1 MSRSSRSTDI
11 EAAGDTRAML
21 EKIVAHDMGDAWRVS
36 LFMNIYF
43 APVVREFENVHE
55 ITQPEF
61 TILYCCNLIPGV
73 MAKDICDLTG
83 RPQNSISRGVNRL
96 IERRLIRQESGKTD
110 RRRKLLYLTK
120 EGKLALKPLLRLHVA
135 RQKAM
140 FSALDA
146 SELEAVRKIFDK
158 LIAAAAD

>member
-1 MSRSSRSTDI
+1 MSRSSQPSRTEATTD
-11 EAAGDTRAML
+11 THAML
-21 EKIVAHDMGDAWRVS
+21 EKILAHDMGDAWRVS

-43 APVVREFENVHE
+43 APIVREFENVHE

-61 TILYCCNLIPGV
+61 TILYCCSLMPGI

-96 IERRLIRQESGKTD
+96 IERQLIRQESSETD
-110 RRRKLLYLTK
+110 RRRKLLHLTK
-120 EGKLALKPLLRLHVA
+120 EGRLALKPLLRLHIA

-140 FSALDA
+140 FSALNA

-158 LIAAAAD
+158 LLAAASE